1 MQVVIADRNA
11 TMRLGIRT
19 LFNQQ
24 LNGAEVAEVSSR
36 TDLMNYLR
44 IEDHGLVVIDP
55 LMCGG
60 SGESLIRQIRELA
73 PGANILVYTDLDELK
88 FGLHAIRWGAKGYV
102 MKSSPTSEL
111 LAAANRVGAGKVHI
125 SQALAEEFAINM
137 WHAAEDPHETLSE
150 RELQVF
156 AMLVGGR
163 TVTGIASTLHLS
175 IKTISTHKS
184 RAMQKLRCKNLTDLI
199 DYAYSHDLKAE
210 CEARCAGF

>member
-1 MQVVIADRNA
+1 MQVVVADRNE

-19 LFNQQ
+19 LFNHQFG
-24 LNGAEVAEVSSR
+24 GAMVSEAASR
-36 TDLMNYLR
+36 TDLMNRLR
-44 IEDHGLVVIDP
+44 SGDYGLVVVDP

-60 SGESLIRQIRELA
+60 SGESLIRQIREVA
-73 PGANILVYTDLDELK
+73 PRANVLIYTDLDELK
-88 FGLHAIRWGAKGYV
+88 FGMHAIRCGAKGYV

-111 LAAANRVGAGKVHI
+111 LTAASRVSTGKVHI

-137 WHAAEDPHETLSE
+137 WRAAENPHETLSE
-150 RELQVF
+150 RERLVF
-156 AMLVGGR
+156 SMLVGGR
-163 TVTGIASTLHLS
+163 TVTNIASSLHLS

-184 RAMQKLRCKNLTDLI
+184 RAMQKLRCKSLTDLI